1 MLFYEK
7 GRVYD
12 TEDGSSEEVTS
23 YMLSKAKKLG
33 IQIRGLN
40 KDKDWRLKN
49 RLKLKA
55 LTGIDMRPS
64 GITNDDLTMVD
75 IVGNNSSRT
84 VIVLSHYLRAVKLID
99 IVVSC
104 DVILDNT
111 LIFMNEF
118 GFNWGTNDFTIDLTR
133 LNARNRVS
141 FVSALRTRLI
151 RRSKDILIKP
161 SFIKLSKEGYMSTLL
176 YVLSNSNYFK
186 DMASMGESY
195 YKAVFEPYLS
205 AMADIAI
212 ELYQYDKL
220 TFGILETRTLL
231 RKLGCTEFCSSAYF
245 NCITGFIKGGTR
257 GSSLYGLAY
266 KCNSLLSY
274 FGYLPDNLKAF
285 FLKLEHILE
294 EKG

>member
-23 YMLSKAKKLG
+23 YALAKAKKLG

-84 VIVLSHYLRAVKLID
+84 TIVLSHYIRVIKSLRIEVP
-99 IVVSC
+99 C

-111 LIFMNEF
+111 LVFRNKF
-118 GFNWGTNDFTIDLTR
+118 SFNYWLEDFTIDLSR
-133 LNARNRVS
+133 LNISNKVV
-141 FVSALRTRLI
+141 FISALAERLDLLGI
-151 RRSKDILIKP
+151 TLFSKP
-161 SFIKLSKEGYMSTLL
+161 AFIKLNTEEYMSVLL
-176 YVLSNSNYFK
+176 YVLFDACFRGFNI
-186 DMASMGESY
+186 GVSY
-195 YKAVFEPYLS
+195 DFCRKTFEPYLS
-205 AMADIAI
+205 TMSDIII
-212 ELYQYDKL
+212 ELYEHGTDGLQYYNDVRDLNNALYK
-220 TFGILETRTLL
+220 I
-231 RKLGCTEFCSSAYF
+231 KFCSLEYF
-245 NCITGFIKGGTR
+245 HYLENYLKEHSCCKM
-257 GSSLYGLAY
+257 YQKLAVCCY
-266 KCNSLLSY
+266 VLVGI
-274 FGYLPDNLKAF
+274 FGDLPDNLRG
-285 FLKLEHILE
+285 FLMELQHTL
-294 EKG
+294 

>member
-161 SFIKLSKEGYMSTLL
+161 SFIKLSEEGYMSTLL

-220 TFGILETRTLL
+220 TLGILETRTLL

-245 NCITGFIKGGTR
+245 NCITGSIKGGTR

>member
-7 GRVYD
+7 GRVYG

-23 YMLSKAKKLG
+23 YALAKAKKLG

-118 GFNWGTNDFTIDLTR
+118 GFNWGTNDFHYR
-133 LNARNRVS
+133 LDS
-141 FVSALRTRLI
+141 
-151 RRSKDILIKP
+151 IKCKKQGI
-161 SFIKLSKEGYMSTLL
+161 FCFC
-176 YVLSNSNYFK
+176 FK
-186 DMASMGESY
+186 D
-195 YKAVFEPYLS
+195 KV
-205 AMADIAI
+205 
-212 ELYQYDKL
+212 
-220 TFGILETRTLL
+220 
-231 RKLGCTEFCSSAYF
+231 
-245 NCITGFIKGGTR
+245 N
-257 GSSLYGLAY
+257 
-266 KCNSLLSY
+266 
-274 FGYLPDNLKAF
+274 
-285 FLKLEHILE
+285 
-294 EKG
+294 

>member
-84 VIVLSHYLRAVKLID
+84 TIVLSHYIRVIKSLRIEVP
-99 IVVSC
+99 C

-111 LIFMNEF
+111 LVFRNKLSF
-118 GFNWGTNDFTIDLTR
+118 SWWLKDFTIDLSR
-133 LNARNRVS
+133 LNISNKVV
-141 FVSALRTRLI
+141 FISALAERLDLLGI
-151 RRSKDILIKP
+151 TLFSKP
-161 SFIKLSKEGYMSTLL
+161 AFIKLNTEEYMSVLL
-176 YVLSNSNYFK
+176 YVLFDACFRGFNI
-186 DMASMGESY
+186 GVSY
-195 YKAVFEPYLS
+195 DFCRKTFEPYLS
-205 AMADIAI
+205 TMSDIII
-212 ELYQYDKL
+212 ELYEHGTDGLQYYNDVRDLNNALYK
-220 TFGILETRTLL
+220 I
-231 RKLGCTEFCSSAYF
+231 KFCSLEYF
-245 NCITGFIKGGTR
+245 HYLENYLKEHSCCKM
-257 GSSLYGLAY
+257 YQKLAVCCY
-266 KCNSLLSY
+266 VLVGIFGDLS
-274 FGYLPDNLKAF
+274 DNLRG
-285 FLKLEHILE
+285 FLMELQHTL
-294 EKG
+294 